1 MIRFLVNFWLQL
13 FNSFLKGLDDNDRL
27 LAVSHPYLLK
37 CLRQVT
43 RAGID
48 ATFKSAPGNYYQ
60 VCQKSWYTIYQI
72 FTFLNIIISRC
83 LSSMVS

>member
-1 MIRFLVNFWLQL
+1 MIRFLVHFWLQL

-60 VCQKSWYTIYQI
+60 VCQILVY
-72 FTFLNIIISRC
+72 NISDFYC
-83 LSSMVS
+83 S